1 MNVSFSVQKKL
12 ILVGEPKEIFKNSA
26 LVKNMFTSDLEVTK
40 FLKARIQTVS
50 GIRGV
55 IKKPNGNEGM
65 FRASF
70 EDKIIMS
77 DILFLK
83 TWVNVEVPRFYISAD
98 SQQTALLRSIYEIKQ
113 DLDIKSEFKP
123 DSIYNKVER
132 PEERHFS
139 AMKIP
144 KKVFENQSYLD
155 MDQKRK
161 DRMLKEDSKIP
172 QSIPA
177 LKSDKEKEIED

>member
-1 MNVSFSVQKKL
+1 M
-12 ILVGEPKEIFKNSA
+12 
-26 LVKNMFTSDLEVTK
+26 KNMFTSDLEVTK

-55 IKKPNGNEGM
+55 IKKANGNEGL

-98 SQQTALLRSIYEIKQ
+98 SQQTSLLRSI
-113 DLDIKSEFKP
+113 
-123 DSIYNKVER
+123 
-132 PEERHFS
+132 
-139 AMKIP
+139 
-144 KKVFENQSYLD
+144 
-155 MDQKRK
+155 
-161 DRMLKEDSKIP
+161 
-172 QSIPA
+172 
-177 LKSDKEKEIED
+177 

>member
-1 MNVSFSVQKKL
+1 
-12 ILVGEPKEIFKNSA
+12 
-26 LVKNMFTSDLEVTK
+26 MFTSDLEVTK

-55 IKKPNGNEGM
+55 IKKSNGTEGL

-113 DLDIKSEFKP
+113 DLDVKNEFKP
-123 DSIYNKVER
+123 DSI
-132 PEERHFS
+132 
-139 AMKIP
+139 
-144 KKVFENQSYLD
+144 
-155 MDQKRK
+155 
-161 DRMLKEDSKIP
+161 
-172 QSIPA
+172 
-177 LKSDKEKEIED
+177 